1 MNIFLIILDIVLIGM
16 AGYYVYWQSKVEYL
30 ANYSYPQLFWGLVLL
45 MWFVTSRIVNWP
57 YIIFIAIFVLLSV
70 MAGIGGLGPDRL
82 IATGIFQRV
91 IPYKNLAEINLTP
104 LTMPNGK
111 QVVIATFSVS
121 PRRYVRLTFKSNL
134 DGMLAALKEVIPD
147 SVAIKVQEVQ

>member
-1 MNIFLIILDIVLIGM
+1 MNIFLIVLDIVLIGM
-16 AGYYVYWQSKVEYL
+16 AGYYVYWQSKVEYQ
-30 ANYSYPQLFWGLVLL
+30 ANYSYPQLFWGLILL

-57 YIIFIAIFVLLSV
+57 YVIFIAIFVLLSV
-70 MAGIGGLGPDRL
+70 MAGIGGLGRDRL

-91 IPYKNLAEINLTP
+91 IPYTSLAEINLTP

-134 DGMLAALKEVIPD
+134 EGMLAALKEVIPD
-147 SVAIKVQEVQ
+147 TVAIKVQEVQ